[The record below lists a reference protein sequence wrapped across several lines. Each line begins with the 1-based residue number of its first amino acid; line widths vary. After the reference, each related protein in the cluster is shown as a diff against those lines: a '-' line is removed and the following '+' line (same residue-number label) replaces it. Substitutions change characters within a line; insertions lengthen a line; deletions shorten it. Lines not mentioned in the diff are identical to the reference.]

1 MYIES
6 YHKEVSSMRS
16 VVQRA
21 KEAKVYVEGEIVG
34 AIDHGLMVLVGVEPD
49 DEQVDLEFMADKIAN
64 LRIFE
69 DENDKM
75 NLSVKDVGGKI
86 LLVSQFTLMG
96 DCRKGRRPNFMGA
109 ARPEKANPTFEA
121 LKTKLETQYDL
132 EVETGKFGAHMKVD
146 FVNDGPVTLL
156 LDSKKI
162 F

>member
-1 MYIES
+1 
-6 YHKEVSSMRS
+6 MRS

-21 KEAKVYVEGEIVG
+21 KNAKVYVDGDIVGEINR
-34 AIDHGLMVLVGVEPD
+34 GLMVLVGVEPE
-49 DEQVDLEFMADKIAN
+49 DEDKDLDFMADKIAN

-69 DENDKM
+69 DDQDKM
-75 NLSVKDVGGKI
+75 NLSIQDVGGSI

-109 ARPEKANPTFEA
+109 ARPEKANPTFEK
-121 LKTKLETQYDL
+121 LKSKLQVEYKLQ
-132 EVETGKFGAHMKVD
+132 VETGQFGAHMEVD

-156 LDSKKI
+156 LDSKKN

>member
-1 MYIES
+1 
-6 YHKEVSSMRS
+6 MRS

-21 KEAKVYVEGEIVG
+21 KNAKVYVDGDVVGEINR
-34 AIDHGLMVLVGVEPD
+34 GLMVLVGVEPE
-49 DEQVDLEFMADKIAN
+49 DEDKDLDFMADKIAN

-69 DENDKM
+69 DDQDKM
-75 NLSVKDVGGKI
+75 NLSIQDVGGSI

-109 ARPEKANPTFEA
+109 ARPEKANPTFEK
-121 LKTKLETQYDL
+121 LKSKLEL
-132 EVETGKFGAHMKVD
+132 EYKLKVETGQFGAHMEVD

-156 LDSKKI
+156 LDSKKK

>member
-1 MYIES
+1 
-6 YHKEVSSMRS
+6 VRS

-21 KEAKVYVEGEIVG
+21 KNAKVYVDGDVVGEINR
-34 AIDHGLMVLVGVEPD
+34 GLMVLVGVEPE
-49 DEQVDLEFMADKIAN
+49 DEDKDLDFMADKIAN

-69 DENDKM
+69 DDQDKM
-75 NLSVKDVGGKI
+75 NLSIQDVGGSI

-109 ARPEKANPTFEA
+109 ARPEKANPTFEK
-121 LKTKLETQYDL
+121 LKSKLEL
-132 EVETGKFGAHMKVD
+132 EYKLKVETGQFGAHMEVD

-156 LDSKKI
+156 LDSKKN

>member
-1 MYIES
+1 
-6 YHKEVSSMRS
+6 MRS

-21 KEAKVYVEGEIVG
+21 KNAKVYVDGDVVGEINR
-34 AIDHGLMVLVGVEPD
+34 GLMVLVGVEPE
-49 DEQVDLEFMADKIAN
+49 DEDKDLDFMADKIAN

-69 DENDKM
+69 DDQDKM
-75 NLSVKDVGGKI
+75 NLSIQDVGGSI

-109 ARPEKANPTFEA
+109 ARPEKANPTFEK
-121 LKTKLETQYDL
+121 LKSKLEL
-132 EVETGKFGAHMKVD
+132 EYKLKVETGQFGAHMEVD

-156 LDSKKI
+156 LDSKKN